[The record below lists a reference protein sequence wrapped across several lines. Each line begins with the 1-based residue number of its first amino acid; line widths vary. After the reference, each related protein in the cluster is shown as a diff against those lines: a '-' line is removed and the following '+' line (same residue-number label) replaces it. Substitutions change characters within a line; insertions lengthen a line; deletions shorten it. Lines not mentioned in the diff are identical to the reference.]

1 MFCSI
6 LVVVLGLVF
15 IGFCFFKIFSS
26 CFFLLMLMVVVFTM
40 FCIMLVVVLGWMF
53 IGFCFFMMFF
63 AMFCTM
69 LVVLLSSML
78 VVML

>member
-1 MFCSI
+1 
-6 LVVVLGLVF
+6 
-15 IGFCFFKIFSS
+15 
-26 CFFLLMLMVVVFTM
+26 MLMVVVFTM